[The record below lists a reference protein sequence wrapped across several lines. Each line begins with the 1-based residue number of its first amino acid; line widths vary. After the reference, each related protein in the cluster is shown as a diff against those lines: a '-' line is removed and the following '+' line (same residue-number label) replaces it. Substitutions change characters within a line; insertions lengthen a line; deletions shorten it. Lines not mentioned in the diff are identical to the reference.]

1 MKDRELHKF
10 YLCVL
15 IGRPKLQ
22 SGILKDYL
30 IKDEK
35 KNTVRIYKKQVPSS
49 KEIRTKY
56 RVIDTIDGLSLT
68 EVELLTGRTHQ
79 IRAHFA
85 FTAPAARRRK
95 IRQ

>member
-35 KNTVRIYKKQVPSS
+35 KNTVRIYKSRCRPQ
-49 KEIRTKY
+49 RKY
-56 RVIDTIDGLSLT
+56 AQNI
-68 EVELLTGRTHQ
+68 EL
-79 IRAHFA
+79 
-85 FTAPAARRRK
+85 
-95 IRQ
+95 